1 MLAAIIAT
9 RNVPPPPPIL
19 FYSNQLAAA
28 TTTFTCIT
36 IVRRAAFITTS
47 LPARYVLSLSVPGR
61 ESFLDQLTRAY
72 FRIISQTATDSPVFL
87 SNNILEVIGIV
98 QLLTPVLAA
107 LPVAGA
113 NAAFL
118 RKLQQQLAI
127 ALAFLQSLGTPV
139 N

>member
-1 MLAAIIAT
+1 MLAALIAT
-9 RNVPPPPPIL
+9 RNVPPPPPVL
-19 FYSNQLAAA
+19 FYTNQLAAA

-36 IVRRAAFITTS
+36 ITRRAAFITTS
-47 LPARYVLSLSVPGR
+47 LPARYVLALSVPGR
-61 ESFLDQLTRAY
+61 ESFLDQLNRAY
-72 FRIISQTATDSPVFL
+72 YRLISQIASDNPTFL

-98 QLLTPVLAA
+98 QFLTPVLAA

-113 NAAFL
+113 NAVFL

-127 ALAFLQSLGTPV
+127 ALAFLQSLGAPV